1 MRKRPARIDRDQF
14 IDAIA
19 IQKTA
24 VERRNARFR
33 QRQEAAIQ
41 IDGSAT

>member
-1 MRKRPARIDRDQF
+1 MKVLVDAKRPARIDRDQF

-24 VERRNARFR
+24 SSGEMPASARGRKRPFR
-33 QRQEAAIQ
+33 
-41 IDGSAT
+41 